1 MIIHAKDY
9 ILQNF
14 AIVHNKSDENKFFKI
29 HLKGNSTM
37 AVNKSRNQCVVIE
50 EGKRVKVTNNHVG
63 KDVYDK
69 KTNVKLGTLVERNH
83 NTNML
88 QLKLLDGKVVT
99 IK

>member
-1 MIIHAKDY
+1 MIIHAEYY

-14 AIVHNKSDENKFFKI
+14 AIVHNKNEVNKFFKI
-29 HLKGNSTM
+29 HLKGNTNM
-37 AVNKSRNQCVVIE
+37 AFNKSRNQCVVIE

-69 KTNVKLGTLVERNH
+69 KTNVKLGTLVEKNH

-88 QLKLLDGKVVT
+88 QLKLLNGKVVT